1 MNKLQEIIQKNNIHI
16 VKAHIDNCKGCY
28 IKYKDLNI
36 IAIEPTLS
44 HEEELAVL
52 KHELGHFLASATYS
66 INETDIL
73 KIKEV
78 EKIADNTAKKLDI
91 TKIGN

>member
-1 MNKLQEIIQKNNIHI
+1 MNKLQEIIQKNNIHL

-36 IAIEPTLS
+36 IVIEPTLS

-52 KHELGHFLASATYS
+52 KHELGHFLAKATYS

-78 EKIADNTAKKLDI
+78 ERIADNTSKKI
-91 TKIGN
+91 